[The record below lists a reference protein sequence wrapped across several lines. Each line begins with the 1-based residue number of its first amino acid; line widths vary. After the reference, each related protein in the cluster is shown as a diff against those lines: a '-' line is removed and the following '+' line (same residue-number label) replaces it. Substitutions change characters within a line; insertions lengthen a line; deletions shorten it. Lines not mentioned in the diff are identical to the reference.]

1 MRPQEE
7 NQDSGDVEDIL
18 EFNGEHIRMSR
29 GSEGLPS
36 WVAPRFLSM
45 EVGFFLPHLA

>member
-18 EFNGEHIRMSR
+18 EFNGEHIRMIEAQR
-29 GSEGLPS
+29 DFPCGLHQ
-36 WVAPRFLSM
+36 
-45 EVGFFLPHLA
+45 GF